1 MFAMQKFAVSRA
13 FGKFPMREDAVS
25 CDFASFCALETRE
38 TTNFRIAGGTFAYKA
53 STKGRSAG
61 KVG

>member
-1 MFAMQKFAVSRA
+1 
-13 FGKFPMREDAVS
+13 MREDAVS

-38 TTNFRIAGGTFAYKA
+38 TANFRIAGRTFAYKA